1 MRIVLLSLLIG
12 CHQDGPSIISG
23 ETHQLVLLEEQAD
36 GLYVEVNT
44 SQDVRPQNESA
55 SPNVFM
61 PSNLDFDKPTRPE
74 VEAEEEEVFE
84 PIPTLSADQVALGWY
99 ATNGVAVA
107 SDGSTG
113 MLGMS
118 GGNSCEYN
126 PSGGYLSGA
135 DFTNQSCPDIPVE
148 YDEQGR
154 VMYVCNDDI
163 GFWSS
168 TWGDQRYSVSGLV
181 DVVIT
186 SDAFVTIEEN
196 DGCYVSRRD
205 HAGSVASVEVPSI
218 LCDTSPSIAVN
229 EADDIVYMAN
239 GDVWAINDL
248 GYRVIAEDAGDII
261 AFDTLHKSIV
271 VAWNEGTE
279 IGGMNNAGDMLWYS
293 SIYGNVY
300 DLIPVG
306 ETGAV
311 FALVYE
317 DTLAPG
323 SFVAYDGGHG
333 EVWGEVI
340 AWDGVTDV
348 SVASNAS
355 KMLVAISGAVYTYDI
370 IIED

>member
-1 MRIVLLSLLIG
+1 MKIVLLSLLVG
-12 CHQDGPSIISG
+12 CAVAPSSISE
-23 ETHQLVLLEEQAD
+23 ETHQLVLLEEHNSGEQ
-36 GLYVEVNT
+36 YVEMNT
-44 SQDVRPQNESA
+44 SQDALPQDESA

-74 VEAEEEEVFE
+74 VEADEKEVFE

-107 SDGSTG
+107 NDGSTG

-168 TWGDQRYSVSGLV
+168 AWGDQRYSVSGLV
-181 DVVIT
+181 DVAIT

-205 HAGSVASVEVPSI
+205 HVGSVVSVEVPSI
-218 LCDTSPSIAVN
+218 LCDTSSSIVVN
-229 EADDIVYMAN
+229 EADDIIYVAN

-248 GYRVIAEDAGDII
+248 GYRVIAEGAGDII

-271 VAWNEGTE
+271 VAWSEGTE
-279 IGGMNNAGDMLWYS
+279 IGAMNTAGDMLWHS

-317 DTLAPG
+317 DTSAPG

-340 AWDGVTDV
+340 AWEGVTDV